1 MSFYPVPL
9 PSDLPTLPRGW
20 PVAVDCETG
29 HLNKGGSG
37 LWADSGARLS
47 IVSVAWIPPAI
58 VRHPDPEVLRHTIK
72 TGEGVQTRAF
82 PFAQGI
88 WYGPHEADLKPG
100 QQPDLFSTQLDN
112 PNLGPVDWAT
122 LNAWLR
128 LGHRLVFQNG
138 KFDLEKLRCEPL
150 GWSPEHAPGTDLLE
164 STYWDTQVVAPIF
177 WPRETTSLKPTA
189 ARLWGEDETAEV
201 DALKL
206 YLGPKTDPAYD
217 LVPWDVIGP
226 YAAKDTNLTIRL
238 AYHQWAMLGRWWGDR
253 DQQAIDQAEREFKVM
268 RILYRMERAGIPY
281 DAAASM
287 EAAAM
292 LGSQIAAVDRRL
304 PFRPTDAQAKQ
315 FFFSERPVAKEG
327 KTTAGLGL
335 LPYSTTEKGNPQ
347 LTAEV
352 VQRLVKD
359 YPETEPAG
367 AAARLWAHRA
377 KLDTAVSMWYLP
389 YAQGIGSDGRLRTC
403 FRQVTRGRGTEDGGT
418 RSGRLSVERVNLQA
432 IPHDYRLSAAD
443 WGVPT
448 PRELIGMA
456 ASQIPG
462 YELWEFDLAQAELR
476 VAAAWAKC
484 GKMLSAI
491 RHGRD
496 MHGETT
502 MELWPGMTKESS
514 EWGFYRQLGKRAN
527 FAQPYDEPVLT
538 PSGWSTMGELQP
550 GSELVSADGSTQ
562 TVQAVPFDGECEVWQ
577 VHTEDGRLV
586 RCSENHLWATRDR
599 NGTHRVETTAQLAAA
614 LNDGLTRTLPMWQPQ
629 GNESDVSLPVDPYI
643 LGVLLGDGSWRTT
656 PYFTILTSD
665 EPIAAEV
672 ERRLPPGDTLVRT
685 VYAKRPNMT
694 RYSIHGGGVLQG
706 LRDLQLL
713 LGYKRPVTGARKFV
727 PAVYF
732 ESSWQQRV
740 DLLRGLMDTDG
751 SASKSGH
758 VGSKGKV
765 GATYRFASASKALA
779 DAVARLAWSL
789 GGRGTVR
796 PNAAHYVTSVST
808 PVCPFGLGRKAERWA
823 PMRRTRLAITAAA
836 PTGQHT
842 RQRCILVSNP
852 DSLYVT
858 RDYVVTHNTL
868 CFGAGGETFGRMISK
883 ETGVILSSDESS
895 TIVSKWNGIYP
906 EFRRAIERWSRYV
919 EEHRQVPL
927 ASRDGFATGR
937 PRVFRRDEDDHKAF
951 NQIVQGS
958 LAEFLKDWMIE
969 VQGICDEEGL
979 GYVDGVGYTGL
990 LLSIHDSIVALL
1002 PEGEREEQI
1011 AARIVGA
1018 AESLWEG
1025 FFGREDSAGR
1035 VLPINGTAE
1044 GKRWG

>member
-9 PSDLPTLPRGW
+9 PSDLPTLPAGW
-20 PVAVDCETG
+20 PVAVDSETG

-88 WYGPHEADLKPG
+88 WCGPHETDLKPG

-112 PNLGPVDWAT
+112 PNLGPADWAT
-122 LNAWLR
+122 LNGWLR
-128 LGHRLVFQNG
+128 LGRRLVFHNA
-138 KFDLEKLRCEPL
+138 KFDLEKLRYEPL
-150 GWSPEHAPGTDLLE
+150 GWSTEHAPGADLLE
-164 STYWDTQVVAPIF
+164 LTYWDTQVVAPIF

-201 DALKL
+201 DALKP

-238 AYHQWAMLGRWWGDR
+238 AYQQWAMLGRWWGDR
-253 DQQAIDQAEREFKVM
+253 DQRAIDQTEREFKVM
-268 RILYRMERAGIPY
+268 QILYRMERAGIPY
-281 DAAASM
+281 DATASM
-287 EAAAM
+287 KAAAT
-292 LGSQIAAVDRRL
+292 LGGQITAVDRRL

-315 FFFSERPVAKEG
+315 FFFTERPVAKEG
-327 KTTAGLGL
+327 KTTPGLGL

-484 GKMLSAI
+484 GRMLSAI

-496 MHGETT
+496 LHGETT

-514 EWGFYRQLGKRAN
+514 EWDFYRQLGKRAN
-527 FAQPYDEPVLT
+527 F
-538 PSGWSTMGELQP
+538 
-550 GSELVSADGSTQ
+550 
-562 TVQAVPFDGECEVWQ
+562 
-577 VHTEDGRLV
+577 
-586 RCSENHLWATRDR
+586 
-599 NGTHRVETTAQLAAA
+599 
-614 LNDGLTRTLPMWQPQ
+614 
-629 GNESDVSLPVDPYI
+629 
-643 LGVLLGDGSWRTT
+643 
-656 PYFTILTSD
+656 
-665 EPIAAEV
+665 
-672 ERRLPPGDTLVRT
+672 
-685 VYAKRPNMT
+685 
-694 RYSIHGGGVLQG
+694 
-706 LRDLQLL
+706 
-713 LGYKRPVTGARKFV
+713 
-727 PAVYF
+727 
-732 ESSWQQRV
+732 
-740 DLLRGLMDTDG
+740 
-751 SASKSGH
+751 
-758 VGSKGKV
+758 
-765 GATYRFASASKALA
+765 
-779 DAVARLAWSL
+779 
-789 GGRGTVR
+789 
-796 PNAAHYVTSVST
+796 
-808 PVCPFGLGRKAERWA
+808 
-823 PMRRTRLAITAAA
+823 
-836 PTGQHT
+836 
-842 RQRCILVSNP
+842 
-852 DSLYVT
+852 
-858 RDYVVTHNTL
+858 TL
-868 CFGAGGETFGRMISK
+868 CFGAGGETFGKMISK

-937 PRVFRRDEDDHKAF
+937 PRVFRWDEDDHKAF

-958 LAEFLKDWMIE
+958 LAEFLKDWLIE

-990 LLSIHDSIVALL
+990 LLTIHDSLVALL

-1025 FFGREDSAGR
+1025 FFGREDPFGR

>member
-9 PSDLPTLPRGW
+9 PSDLPTLPAGW
-20 PVAVDCETG
+20 PVAVDTETG

-58 VRHPDPEVLRHTIK
+58 VKHPDPEVLRHAVK

-88 WYGPHEADLKPG
+88 WFGPGETDLKPG
-100 QQPDLFSTQLDN
+100 QQPDLFSTHLDN
-112 PNLGPVDWAT
+112 PNLGPADWAT
-122 LNAWLR
+122 LNGWLR
-128 LGHRLVFQNG
+128 LGHRLIFHNG
-138 KFDLEKLRCEPL
+138 KFDLEKLRYAPL
-150 GWSPEHAPGTDLLE
+150 GWSSEHAPGVDLLGL
-164 STYWDTQVVAPIF
+164 TYWDTQVVAPIF

-201 DALKL
+201 DALKP
-206 YLGPKTDPAYD
+206 YLGPKTDPGYD

-238 AYHQWAMLGRWWGDR
+238 AYQQWAMLGRWWGDR
-253 DQQAIDQAEREFKVM
+253 DQRAIDQTEREFKVM
-268 RILYRMERAGIPY
+268 QILYRMERAGIPY

-287 EAAAM
+287 RAAAT

-327 KTTAGLGL
+327 KTTPSLGL
-335 LPYSTTEKGNPQ
+335 LPYATTEKGNPQ

-359 YPETEPAG
+359 YPEHEPAG

-456 ASQIPG
+456 ASQIQG

-496 MHGETT
+496 LHGETT

-527 FAQPYDEPVLT
+527 F
-538 PSGWSTMGELQP
+538 
-550 GSELVSADGSTQ
+550 
-562 TVQAVPFDGECEVWQ
+562 
-577 VHTEDGRLV
+577 
-586 RCSENHLWATRDR
+586 
-599 NGTHRVETTAQLAAA
+599 
-614 LNDGLTRTLPMWQPQ
+614 
-629 GNESDVSLPVDPYI
+629 
-643 LGVLLGDGSWRTT
+643 
-656 PYFTILTSD
+656 
-665 EPIAAEV
+665 
-672 ERRLPPGDTLVRT
+672 
-685 VYAKRPNMT
+685 
-694 RYSIHGGGVLQG
+694 
-706 LRDLQLL
+706 
-713 LGYKRPVTGARKFV
+713 
-727 PAVYF
+727 
-732 ESSWQQRV
+732 
-740 DLLRGLMDTDG
+740 
-751 SASKSGH
+751 
-758 VGSKGKV
+758 
-765 GATYRFASASKALA
+765 
-779 DAVARLAWSL
+779 
-789 GGRGTVR
+789 
-796 PNAAHYVTSVST
+796 
-808 PVCPFGLGRKAERWA
+808 
-823 PMRRTRLAITAAA
+823 
-836 PTGQHT
+836 
-842 RQRCILVSNP
+842 
-852 DSLYVT
+852 
-858 RDYVVTHNTL
+858 TL
-868 CFGAGGETFGRMISK
+868 CFGAGGETFGKMISK

-958 LAEFLKDWMIE
+958 LAEFLKDWLIE

-990 LLSIHDSIVALL
+990 LLTIHDSLVALL

-1025 FFGREDSAGR
+1025 FFGREDPAGR